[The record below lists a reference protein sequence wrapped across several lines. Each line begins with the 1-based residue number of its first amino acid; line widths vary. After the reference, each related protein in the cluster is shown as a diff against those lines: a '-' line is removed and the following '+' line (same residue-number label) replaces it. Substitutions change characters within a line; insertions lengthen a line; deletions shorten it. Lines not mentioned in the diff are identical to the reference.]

1 MILVFIKQKPLGR
14 IISEMTNKEHF
25 INEWLYDNPD
35 DNESDALNAWK
46 NELDFMNQF
55 YDWDEQK
62 HD

>member
-1 MILVFIKQKPLGR
+1 
-14 IISEMTNKEHF
+14 MTDKEHF

-35 DNESDALNAWK
+35 DNKSDALNAWK